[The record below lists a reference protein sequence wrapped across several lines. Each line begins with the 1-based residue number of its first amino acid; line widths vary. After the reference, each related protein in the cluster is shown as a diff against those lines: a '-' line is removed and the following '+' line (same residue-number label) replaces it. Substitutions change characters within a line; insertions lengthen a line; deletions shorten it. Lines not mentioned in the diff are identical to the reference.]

1 MITRQANKI
10 AIHLYYSAC
19 PNNCNELD
27 LSMIFV
33 MTKCIFY
40 HFILTIMLVFLLP
53 YPCPEAQKPKTF
65 QVATFKK
72 KLSGGC
78 TCNKPKK
85 RETPKHVVHGIF
97 NN

>member
-1 MITRQANKI
+1 
-10 AIHLYYSAC
+10 
-19 PNNCNELD
+19 
-27 LSMIFV
+27 
-33 MTKCIFY
+33 
-40 HFILTIMLVFLLP
+40 MLVFLLP

-97 NN
+97 NNNKS